1 MSLISN
7 SYIGDVSNERHLEKT
22 RKQCIL
28 HTYEGAI
35 VSGPALPDGILQLK
49 LTLKCEE
56 LFGEQCH
63 LALLCAYGRAFVKT
77 E

>member
-1 MSLISN
+1 MSAA
-7 SYIGDVSNERHLEKT
+7 VSNERRFGKDQKT
-22 RKQCIL
+22 VYIL
-28 HTYEGAI
+28 HTCEGAI
-35 VSGPALPDGILQLK
+35 VSGPAFPDGILQLK